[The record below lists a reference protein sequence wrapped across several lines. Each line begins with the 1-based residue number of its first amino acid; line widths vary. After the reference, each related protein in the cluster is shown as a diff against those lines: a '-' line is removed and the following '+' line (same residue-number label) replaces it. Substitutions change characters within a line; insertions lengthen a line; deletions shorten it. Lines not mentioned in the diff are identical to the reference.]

1 MSETLSQSFP
11 LKAEEKSAK
20 STGPDEI
27 RWVTVAHTFGIT
39 QAMIVVGRLHA
50 EGVPARAW
58 QEGAGQATG
67 LIVGKLGT
75 GYVVV
80 PEAYEEEA
88 RAILAQPVTDINW
101 EDAGWDEEE

>member
-1 MSETLSQSFP
+1 MSDTLSQSFP

-20 STGPDEI
+20 SMGPDEV

-50 EGVPARAW
+50 EGIPARAW
-58 QEGAGQATG
+58 QEGAGQAAG

-80 PEAYEEEA
+80 PEAFEEEA
-88 RAILAQPVTDINW
+88 LAILAQPVTDIDW

>member
-1 MSETLSQSFP
+1 MSDTLSRSFP